1 MATARNEDSY
11 LGSAYPL
18 ALIRERMR
26 RHPRPFLDF
35 ALGRFVEPAPEW
47 LPGFVKEHSTL
58 ALSRSSA
65 DELGEFVEAAVR
77 TLEDTYGVRVSN
89 AQVLP
94 APSGRAAMSALA
106 AVLIA
111 PGDGV
116 LVTEPGY
123 PAFAR
128 VAAQRHARI
137 LVLPLDPERAFAPDR
152 AALDRIAAAGTIQM
166 AAWNYPNNPTGSV
179 ASRAELDSLYES
191 LGSNIVMF
199 NDAVYGPLT
208 YERPPFSLLS
218 DEFVRDDGASAL
230 ELHSLGKLFALGPLG
245 MSYLVGTE
253 DLVEKI
259 RQYSDFAWTQLS
271 SLQVRTA
278 TRCLEDWQHV
288 ERVRDGYRQRLERLR
303 AVVTELGFEA
313 FPTEAG
319 MYLLCRLPRDVGGRP
334 VTDAREAA
342 ELLLAEHDIA
352 VVPWDVPPH
361 GYLRFSAA
369 YTPEEL
375 VTLAERGETSKLVTG
390 AS

>member
-35 ALGRFVEPAPEW
+35 ALGRYVEPPPEW
-47 LPGFVKEHSTL
+47 LSGFVKEHSAL
-58 ALSRSSA
+58 ALRRSSA
-65 DELGEFVEAAVR
+65 DELAAFVEGAVR
-77 TLEDTYGVRVSN
+77 TLEKAYGVRVSR
-89 AQVLP
+89 ARVLP

-106 AVLIA
+106 AALIA

-128 VAAQRHARI
+128 VAAQRHASI
-137 LVLPLDPERAFAPDR
+137 HVLRLDPDRAFAFDSSD
-152 AALDRIAAAGTIQM
+152 LDRIAAAGKVQL
-166 AAWNYPNNPTGSV
+166 AGWNYPNNPTGTV
-179 ASRAELDSLYES
+179 TSRAHLDLLYER
-191 LGSNIVMF
+191 LGSDLLMF

-208 YERPPFSLLS
+208 YERAPFSMLG
-218 DEFVRDDGASAL
+218 DEFTADRGAGVL

-245 MSYLVGTE
+245 MAFLVGPEET
-253 DLVEKI
+253 VEKI
-259 RQYSDFAWTQLS
+259 RRYSDFAWTQLS

-278 TRCLEDWQHV
+278 TRCLEDWGHV
-288 ERVRDGYRQRLERLR
+288 ERVRDGYRNRLERLR
-303 AVVTELGFEA
+303 EVVAGLGFDP
-313 FPTEAG
+313 FPTAAG
-319 MYLLCRLPRDVGGRP
+319 MYLLCRLPREVGGQP
-334 VTDAREAA
+334 VADAREAA
-342 ELLLAEHDIA
+342 ELLLAEHDLA
-352 VVPWDVPPH
+352 VVPWESPPH

-369 YTPEEL
+369 YPQAEL
-375 VTLAERGETSKLVTG
+375 EALAERGKTSKLVAG